1 MREINQ
7 TIPSTHRSNTTIDI
21 DLLKTQQRNL
31 TGSEQAPAE
40 RHFTKTI
47 NGEPGINPPARTYY
61 PRSYSADG
69 PGGNYSGL

>member
-7 TIPSTHRSNTTIDI
+7 TIPSTHRISTTIDI
-21 DLLKTQQRNL
+21 DLVKTPLR
-31 TGSEQAPAE
+31 TTTAPEQTPVE
-40 RHFTKTI
+40 RHFTKSI
-47 NGEPGINPPARTYY
+47 NGEPGIYPPARTYY